1 MFLSG
6 KYIVTDEKIDIL
18 NNTYEIF
25 EKCLEGKKWLVGD
38 SYTLADI
45 SCVSTLSSL
54 MVLKFFFTNFYYFL
68 ARY

>member
-6 KYIVTDEKIDIL
+6 KYCVTDEKIDIL

-54 MVLKFFFTNFYYFL
+54 MVRKFLIKSFNLNY
-68 ARY
+68 